1 MGAAANPITSTH
13 EGKEME
19 VEKEKKLSP
28 ENESPDDAP
37 SVAEECALPNFEQLT
52 ADEKRAYLDDL
63 FFNDLFGEG

>member
-1 MGAAANPITSTH
+1 M
-13 EGKEME
+13 EG
-19 VEKEKKLSP
+19 EKEKKLSP